1 MSEAFRAIS
10 PLPGLGSEHKQA
22 LETIIA
28 PCFLKGDVLLAIQCT
43 QLELMPD
50 HEQVA
55 CLARVAKLVDSIS
68 NVWTQYDEMAEP
80 ELGAVVV
87 CAQPLSSVHG
97 LSATPWPLCDPVA
110 SLRPR
115 GPQRAC
121 AERRS
126 LHVVPLRRSCS
137 RATKSPSSPS
147 TGAAT
152 TSWHT
157 R

>member
-110 SLRPR
+110 HSARAPSVAPCMSCRCAGRAR
-115 GPQRAC
+115 GLPKARAH
-121 AERRS
+121 RR
-126 LHVVPLRRSCS
+126 LGRR
-137 RATKSPSSPS
+137 RHHGMPGN
-147 TGAAT
+147 GA
-152 TSWHT
+152 
-157 R
+157 